1 MSEQNTKI
9 CKEKDR
15 LLQRYTDSTRVFSEA
30 VATLNTR
37 RGVTERHDY
46 ELLERAVLDARLKSE
61 QARLAYEQHS
71 AEHKC

>member
-1 MSEQNTKI
+1 MPEKHVDI

-30 VATLNTR
+30 VATLSAR
-37 RGVTERHDY
+37 RGVTERQDY
-46 ELLERAVLDARLKSE
+46 ELLERGVLDARLKSE
-61 QARLAYEQHS
+61 QARLAYEQHV

>member
-1 MSEQNTKI
+1 VQI

-15 LLQRYTDSTRVFSEA
+15 LLQRYTDSTRVFSDSVDA
-30 VATLNTR
+30 LNAR
-37 RGVTERHDY
+37 RGVTERDEY

-61 QARLAYEQHS
+61 QARLGYEQHI